1 MSDTVTNRKQS
12 NPEWQMHIECG
23 NANMQSGR
31 YPQAQAAYLRAM
43 EVAEK
48 LLSQALSQRNDMDA
62 IHGFV
67 ISCQNL
73 AESYCIMGAEKEA
86 ERLLLRAHQK
96 ALELMEMDNMSIQ
109 FRAEAYRAF
118 QATLIE
124 LVEFYR
130 RTECHEKMA
139 EKITE
144 SKLSA
149 HNFLQKIYCLFEK
162 NLQN

>member
-1 MSDTVTNRKQS
+1 MSDPVTDHKQP
-12 NPEWQMHIECG
+12 NPQWQMHIECG
-23 NANMQSGR
+23 NANMQSGL

-48 LLSQALSQRNDMDA
+48 LLSQALSQRNDVDA

-73 AESYCIMGAEKEA
+73 AESYCVMGAEKEA

-96 ALELMEMDNMSIQ
+96 ALELMEMENLSIPYK
-109 FRAEAYRAF
+109 AEAYRAF
-118 QATLIE
+118 QATLME

-130 RTECHEKMA
+130 RTERHEKMA
-139 EKITE
+139 ETITE
-144 SKLSA
+144 SKLYA
-149 HNFLQKIYCLFEK
+149 QNFLQNIYCLFEN
-162 NLQN
+162 NLHN